1 MPTGINIV
9 VTCSRSKKL
18 DPAAYLSMENSS
30 SSYLSERCQ
39 QWIQSI
45 KQADQENLPTLPARE
60 MYSGTTWHAAKR
72 LNTVAKNKGF
82 ESSAW
87 IISAGYGLIGEDVP
101 IHSYGAAFSRSASDS
116 ISAGLTNEDESNV
129 EKRWWQLLGDWE
141 GPSPGS
147 PRSFYELAQKYP
159 DRIFL
164 VVLSKSYL
172 KAVDE
177 DLVNARDILDDPSQ
191 LVIIS
196 TGTNSHSL
204 LSKNLLPSGSDFR
217 GMVGGVL
224 NTLNIRLAE
233 KVILESKQHTINSK
247 TLNTIYSKL
256 LDEQPPLT
264 KYNRERL
271 PVGKIEEYIR
281 NAITKN
287 AKATKTK
294 LLRDYRDEGFA
305 CEQRKFYALFGKVSS
320 ELSSNQI
327 RRQENIKWDSK

>member
-1 MPTGINIV
+1 MVVGINIV
-9 VTCSRSKKL
+9 VTCSRAKRWSPE
-18 DPAAYLSMENSS
+18 DYLSLRNSRTS
-30 SSYLSERCQ
+30 SVGERFAL
-39 QWIQSI
+39 WVQSI
-45 KQADQENLPTLPARE
+45 DQANKENVPTLPARE
-60 MYSGTTWHAAKR
+60 MYSGATWHAAKR
-72 LNTVAKNKGF
+72 LNTVAKNQGF
-82 ESSAW
+82 ESTAW

-116 ISAGLTNEDESNV
+116 ISAGLTNEDKSNV

-147 PRSFYELAQKYP
+147 PRTFYELAQKYP

-172 KAVDE
+172 KAVEE
-177 DLVNARDILDDPSQ
+177 DLVNARDILNDPSQ

-233 KVILESKQHTINSK
+233 KVILESKQHAINSK

-271 PVGKIEEYIR
+271 PIREIKSYIR

-287 AKATKTK
+287 AEATKTK

-305 CEQRKFYALFGKVSS
+305 CEQKKFYALFEKVSN

-327 RRQENIKWDSK
+327 KRDSK